1 MKNFVQQGNFIAA
14 LAPYALISGQGAL
27 VGALFGIAS
36 ADAANGAEVQLAR
49 TGVFDISA
57 LNTDTGAVGVK
68 VYWDNTNKRIT
79 TTVGS
84 NTLVGVLVAAKV
96 NGDTTARVLL
106 DGAIR

>member
-1 MKNFVQQGNFIAA
+1 MKNFVQQGNFITAP
-14 LAPYALISGQGAL
+14 APYALVSGQGAL
-27 VGALFGIAS
+27 VGSLFGIAS

-49 TGVFDISA
+49 MGIFDIAA

-84 NTLVGVLVAAKV
+84 NTLVGVLAGAKA